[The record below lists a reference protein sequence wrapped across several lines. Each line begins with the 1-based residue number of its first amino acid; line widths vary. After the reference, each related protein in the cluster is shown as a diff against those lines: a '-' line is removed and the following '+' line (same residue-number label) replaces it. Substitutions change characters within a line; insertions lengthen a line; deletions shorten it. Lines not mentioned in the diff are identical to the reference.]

1 MTRKEFIAKSMALG
15 IGIPLMSMLLE
26 SCGEEAMLF
35 PDFEVN
41 FDGKVIVIGAGA
53 AGLTAGYLLNN
64 VSFG

>member
-1 MTRKEFIAKSMALG
+1 MALG